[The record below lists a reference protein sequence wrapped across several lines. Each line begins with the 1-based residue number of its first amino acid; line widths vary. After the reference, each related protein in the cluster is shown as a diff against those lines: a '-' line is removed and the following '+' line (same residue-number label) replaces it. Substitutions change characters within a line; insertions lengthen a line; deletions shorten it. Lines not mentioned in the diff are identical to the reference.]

1 MRVGKLNWDELNY
14 IISNHKGKKREEV
27 KISNGIG
34 EDCAVID
41 FGTSK
46 CVISTDPIT
55 GATENIGK
63 LAVNINCNDIASC
76 GVEPL
81 GLLVTILAPPS
92 TELEELHQVM
102 KEIHLEALKIG
113 AQIIG
118 GHTEIT
124 EAVNKIIVS
133 CTALGKSDAT
143 NEPVSTAGALVGD
156 SIIITKNI
164 CLEGTSILVND
175 HEERCSKV
183 LTEKEIEEAKGYI
196 EMISVVKEG
205 IIGGKCKVSS
215 MHDITEGGVL
225 GALWEVASA
234 SNVGFMVLKEEMP
247 LTQVSQK
254 VCKEFQVDPL
264 KLISSG
270 SMLMTTKNPE
280 EVLKQLKEAGIKG
293 TIIGK
298 IINSGGWIKAAGEVT
313 EVEPPEADELFR
325 IQ

>member
-1 MRVGKLNWDELNY
+1 MRIGKLNWDELNY
-14 IISNHKGKKREEV
+14 IIKNHKGKRRKEV
-27 KISNGIG
+27 QISNGIG

-41 FGTSK
+41 FGSTK

-55 GATENIGK
+55 GASENIGK

-81 GLLVTILAPPS
+81 GLLVTILAPPD
-92 TELEELHQVM
+92 TELEELHDTM
-102 KEIHLEALKIG
+102 KEIHEEAIKRG

-133 CTALGKSDAT
+133 CTALGKSDE
-143 NEPVSTAGALVGD
+143 NEPISTAGAKVGD
-156 SIIITKNI
+156 SIIVTKEL

-175 HEERCSKV
+175 HLERCKTI
-183 LTEKEIEEAKGYI
+183 LTSDEIAEVSSYV

-205 IIGGKCKVSS
+205 VIGGKCRVSS

-225 GALWEVASA
+225 GALWELASA
-234 SNVGFMVLKEEMP
+234 SNLGFEVEECKMP
-247 LTQVSQK
+247 LTEVSK
-254 VCKEFQVDPL
+254 KICKEFSVNPL

-270 SMLMTTKNPE
+270 SMIMTTNEPE
-280 EVLKQLKEAGIKG
+280 MVLEKLKEAHVKA
-293 TIIGK
+293 TVIGK
-298 IINSGGWIKAAGEVT
+298 IINSGGWIMTGEKLI
-313 EVEPPEADELFR
+313 EVKPPEADELFNLK
-325 IQ
+325 

>member
-14 IISNHKGKKREEV
+14 IIDNHTGKKREEV
-27 KISNGIG
+27 KISNGVG
-34 EDCAVID
+34 EDCAVVD
-41 FGTSK
+41 FGSSK

-55 GATENIGK
+55 GAVENIGK

-92 TELEELHQVM
+92 TKLQELHDIMEELHQ
-102 KEIHLEALKIG
+102 EALKVG

-133 CTALGKSDAT
+133 CTALGKSNE
-143 NEPVSTAGALVGD
+143 NEPISTSGAKVGD
-156 SIIITKNI
+156 SIIVTKDL
-164 CLEGTSILVND
+164 CLEGTAILVSD
-175 HEERCSKV
+175 YEDRCSKV
-183 LTEKEIEEAKGYI
+183 LNEEEITEAKSYVNL
-196 EMISVVKEG
+196 ISVVKEG
-205 IIGGKCKVSS
+205 IIGGKCSVSS

-225 GALWEVASA
+225 GALWEVVSA
-234 SNVGFMVLKEEMP
+234 SGTGFIVEKELMP
-247 LTQVSQK
+247 LSDITCK
-254 VCKEFQVDPL
+254 VCDEFNVDPL

-270 SMLMTTKNPE
+270 SMLMTTNNPQV
-280 EVLKQLKEAGIKG
+280 VLAKLKDAGIKG
-293 TIIGK
+293 TIIGN
-298 IINSGGWIKAAGEVT
+298 IINSGGWIKEEGSLVEVN
-313 EVEPPEADELFR
+313 PPEADELFN

>member
-14 IISNHKGKKREEV
+14 IIKNHKGKERKEV
-27 KISNGIG
+27 KVSNGIG

-41 FGTSK
+41 FGDSK

-55 GATENIGK
+55 GAVENIGK

-92 TELEELHQVM
+92 IELNELHDIM
-102 KEIHLEALKIG
+102 EEIHKEALKIG

-124 EAVNKIIVS
+124 DAVNKVIIS
-133 CTALGKSDAT
+133 CTALGKNKN
-143 NEPVSTAGALVGD
+143 NEPISTSGASVGD
-156 SIIITKNI
+156 YIIVTKNL
-164 CLEGTSILVND
+164 CLEGTAILVSD
-175 HEERCSKV
+175 YQERCSKI
-183 LTEKEIEEAKGYI
+183 LTEPELREAKSYVD
-196 EMISVVKEG
+196 MIGVVKEG
-205 IIGGKCKVSS
+205 IIGGECNVTS

-234 SNVGFMVLKEEMP
+234 SDTGFIVEKEKLP
-247 LTQVSQK
+247 LTKISQK
-254 VCKEFQVDPL
+254 VCDEFSIDPL
-264 KLISSG
+264 RLISSG
-270 SMLMTTKNPE
+270 SMLMTTSEPE
-280 EVLKQLKEAGIKG
+280 KVIGKLTEAGIKA
-293 TIIGK
+293 TIIGN
-298 IINSGGWIKAAGEVT
+298 IINSGGWIKEGERLTEVT
-313 EVEPPEADELFR
+313 PPEADELFN

>member
-14 IISNHKGKKREEV
+14 IIDNHKGKKREEV

-34 EDCAVID
+34 EDCAVVD
-41 FGTSK
+41 FGSSK

-55 GATENIGK
+55 GAVENIGK

-81 GLLVTILAPPS
+81 GILVTILAPPS
-92 TELEELHQVM
+92 TKLQELHDIMEELHQ
-102 KEIHLEALKIG
+102 EALKVG
-113 AQIIG
+113 VQIIG

-124 EAVNKIIVS
+124 EAVNKIIIS
-133 CTALGKSDAT
+133 CTALGKST
-143 NEPVSTAGALVGD
+143 ENEPISTAGARVGD
-156 SIIITKNI
+156 SIIVTKNL
-164 CLEGTSILVND
+164 CLEGTAILVSD
-175 HEERCSKV
+175 YEERCSKV
-183 LTEKEIEEAKGYI
+183 LNKEEIDEAKAYVDL
-196 EMISVVKEG
+196 ISVVKEG

-234 SNVGFMVLKEEMP
+234 SGTGFVVENELMP
-247 LTQVSQK
+247 LGDITNK
-254 VCKEFQVDPL
+254 LCDEFKVDPL

-270 SMLMTTKNPE
+270 SMLMTASNPQD
-280 EVLKQLKEAGIKG
+280 VLMKLEEAGIKG
-293 TIIGK
+293 TVIGN
-298 IINSGGWIKAAGEVT
+298 IINSGGWIKEAGRLIEVN
-313 EVEPPEADELFR
+313 PPEADELFN

>member
-14 IISNHKGKKREEV
+14 IINNHQGKRRKEV
-27 KISNGIG
+27 QISNGIG

-41 FGTSK
+41 FGSSK

-55 GATENIGK
+55 GASENIGK

-76 GVEPL
+76 GIEPL
-81 GLLVTILAPPS
+81 GLLVTILAPPK
-92 TELEELHQVM
+92 TELEELYQIM
-102 KEIHLEALKIG
+102 KEIHEEAIKRG

-133 CTALGKSDAT
+133 CTALGKSEE
-143 NEPVSTAGALVGD
+143 NEPISTAGAKVGD
-156 SIIITKNI
+156 AIIVTKEL

-175 HEERCSKV
+175 HLERCKSI
-183 LTEKEIEEAKGYI
+183 LTSEEVEEAKGYV
-196 EMISVVKEG
+196 EMISVVREG
-205 IIGGKCKVSS
+205 TIGGKCKVSS

-234 SNVGFMVLKEEMP
+234 SNIGFEVDESKMP
-247 LTQVSQK
+247 LTEVSK
-254 VCKEFQVDPL
+254 KICKEFSVNPL

-270 SMLMTTKNPE
+270 SMLMTTIEPE
-280 EVLKQLKEAGIKG
+280 VVIEKLKEVKIKA
-293 TIIGK
+293 TVIGK
-298 IINSGGWIKAAGEVT
+298 IINSGGWIKVGKELLEVD
-313 EVEPPEADELFR
+313 PPEADELFNVL
-325 IQ
+325 

>member
-1 MRVGKLNWDELNY
+1 MRVGKLNWDELKY
-14 IISNHKGKKREEV
+14 IVDNHKGKEREEV

-41 FGTSK
+41 FEKSK

-55 GATENIGK
+55 GAAENIGK

-81 GLLVTILAPPS
+81 GLLVTILAPPL
-92 TELEELHQVM
+92 TELQELYDIM
-102 KEIHLEALKIG
+102 EEIHLEALKVG

-133 CTALGKSDAT
+133 CTALGKSND
-143 NEPVSTAGALVGD
+143 NEPVSTAGAAVGD
-156 SIIITKNI
+156 SIIVTKDL
-164 CLEGTSILVND
+164 CLEGTAILVND
-175 HEERCSKV
+175 YKERCFKI
-183 LTEKEIEEAKGYI
+183 LTEEEVKEAEAYI
-196 EMISVVKEG
+196 HMISVVKEG
-205 IIGGKCKVSS
+205 VIGGKCNVSS

-234 SNVGFMVLKEEMP
+234 SNSGFVVERDKMP
-247 LTQVSQK
+247 LTEVSQK
-254 VCKEFQVDPL
+254 ICEEFNVDPL
-264 KLISSG
+264 RLISSG
-270 SMLMTTKNPE
+270 SMLMTTNEPE
-280 EVLKQLKEAGIKG
+280 KVIGKLKEAGIKA
-293 TIIGK
+293 TIIGN
-298 IINSGGWIKAAGEVT
+298 IINSGGFIKEGDSFKEVI
-313 EVEPPEADELFR
+313 PPEADELFN